1 MSKYEAALIELSRAK
16 AAVSELTTQIGDASK
31 ASFDAQTADGGKYI
45 DWLNMAYQMTYEET
59 DWGGT
64 EKSHVHHD
72 GDPAEYLREKCVHS
86 LRAHELIQLR
96 KLARKRLGLAKRRIT
111 VMANTLA
118 KHQEAA

>member
-1 MSKYEAALIELSRAK
+1 MSKYEAALIELSLAK
-16 AAVSELTTQIGDASK
+16 MAVRRLKTQIGEALQASLE
-31 ASFDAQTADGGKYI
+31 SQTSDGGKYI
-45 DWLNMAYQMTYEET
+45 DWLNMAYQMYYEET

-64 EKSHVHHD
+64 SKSHVHHD